1 MTMNAYVINR
11 FGGPEV
17 FQKVSVPRPEPKAG
31 EVLIRV
37 KATSVNPVDYKIRS
51 GALGVLGPKFP
62 AILHGDVAGVVE
74 AVGDGV
80 GAFKKGDEVYGCIG
94 GVGSRYGALAEY
106 TVAEAVMLAKK
117 PARLSMEEAASLPLV
132 SITAF
137 EALVDRAGVKSG
149 DHVLVYGGT
158 GGVGHVALQIAKAF
172 GARVTTTVSSE
183 KKAEIAKSLG
193 ADGIANYKT
202 EKVSDYVARLTDGR
216 GFDVVFDTI
225 GDGNLKL
232 AADAAKLNGDVVTIL
247 GPNAPLMDF
256 YLKGLSLH
264 FVLML
269 IPLLHGVG
277 VKRHGEILA
286 KIAELVDQGKVKPV
300 VDPKVFMLDEVGEAH
315 EYASSGEQIGKVVIG
330 IGVD

>member
-17 FQKVSVPRPEPKAG
+17 FEKVSIPRPEPKAG

-51 GALGVLGPKFP
+51 GVLGVLGPKFP
-62 AILHGDVAGVVE
+62 AVLHGDVAGVVE
-74 AVGDGV
+74 AVGSAV
-80 GAFKKGDEVYGCIG
+80 TAFKKGDEVYGCIG
-94 GVGSRYGALAEY
+94 GVGARYGALAEY
-106 TVAEAVMLAKK
+106 TIAESAMLAKK
-117 PARLSMEEAASLPLV
+117 PSRLTMKEAASLPLV

-137 EALVDRAGVKSG
+137 EALIDRAGVGSG
-149 DHVLVYGGT
+149 HHVLVYGGT

-172 GARVTTTVSSE
+172 GARVATTVSSE

-193 ADGIANYKT
+193 ADDVANYKA
-202 EKVSDYVARLTDGR
+202 ESVANYVARLTDGR

-225 GDGNLKL
+225 GDGNLKV
-232 AADAAKLNGDVVTIL
+232 AADAARLNGHVVTIL
-247 GPNAPLMDF
+247 GPNAPMMDF
-256 YLKGLSLH
+256 YLKGLNLH

-277 VKRHGEILA
+277 VKRHGEILT
-286 KIAELVDQGKVKPV
+286 KVAELVDQGKIKPV
-300 VDPKVFMLDEVGEAH
+300 VDPKVFTLDQVGAAH